1 MGQRPLAR
9 PPKRISGRELVRA
22 LERFGWQVE
31 RVKGSHHIMRHPEK
45 HAITLSVPVHA
56 NRTLPVGTQ
65 LGILK
70 DAGISAE
77 EFNEQA

>member
-1 MGQRPLAR
+1 
-9 PPKRISGRELVRA
+9 
-22 LERFGWQVE
+22 
-31 RVKGSHHIMRHPEK
+31 MRHPEK